1 MWKKIQKRIFPFI
14 IATSA
19 LSVSASAAFYSVSGL
34 SKLFAGASL
43 EVIIMAGSLE
53 VAKLVIAS
61 LLYQYRKTIPR
72 LLKYYLTTSAVVLVL
87 ITSMG
92 IYGFL
97 SAAYQETA
105 NKAGNIDAQI
115 ALVEVKR
122 DNVRDQ
128 LTVYNAEKSTVNGAI
143 FDLRTGLSN
152 NVIEYKDKE
161 TGQII
166 RTTSSST
173 RKALERQLD
182 QAVER
187 QTELNTKIDELNS
200 QLFKYETEIVEIRTG
215 NDLAGE
221 LGPLKYLSGL
231 TGVPMDQIIN
241 WLLLTIIFVF
251 DPLAISLVI
260 AANYAFEQLKGK
272 TKDDPMQTIIDND
285 QEMELWDTTVG
296 DGLEDEIEESED
308 WEEEDKEEPNE
319 ALKKAAERYKS
330 SQLEFNFEEKKLKG
344 KPVMVDPETGKLFYE
359 EDDTHKFDL
368 DGDGI
373 IEENELNQV
382 IKEADINNDGV
393 IDTEEALQTNLT
405 PEEAQRL
412 NDLTATLDSIKNVGT
427 SFSSAEGGKKRQ
439 MATEVEKLKNLLY
452 KSFNTKSDN
461 NQKRYF

>member
-1 MWKKIQKRIFPFI
+1 MWKKIQERIFPFI

-34 SKLFAGASL
+34 SKLFAGASF

-72 LLKYYLTTSAVVLVL
+72 LLKYYLTTAAVVLVL

-115 ALVEVKR
+115 SLVETKR
-122 DNVRDQ
+122 DNIRDQ
-128 LTVYNAEKSTVNGAI
+128 LAVYNAEKSTINGAVA
-143 FDLRTGLSN
+143 DLQAGLAN
-152 NVIEYKDKE
+152 NVIQYKDKE
-161 TGQII
+161 TGEII
-166 RTTSSST
+166 TTTSSST

-182 QAVER
+182 QAIER
-187 QTELNTKIDELNS
+187 QTELNTKIDGLNT
-200 QLFKYETEIVEIRTG
+200 QLFDYETEIVEIKTG

-231 TGVPMDQIIN
+231 TGTPMDKIIN
-241 WLLLTIIFVF
+241 ILLLTIIFVF

-260 AANYAFEQLKGK
+260 AANYAFEQLRPKK
-272 TKDDPMQTIIDND
+272 EKKFID
-285 QEMELWDTTVG
+285 G
-296 DGLEDEIEESED
+296 DIWEEEED
-308 WEEEDKEEPNE
+308 WEEEEPNE
-319 ALKKAAERYKS
+319 ALKQAAEKYKS
-330 SQLEFNFEEKKLKG
+330 SQLEFDFDKPVEEKPIG
-344 KPVMVDPETGKLFYE
+344 KPVMVDPKTGKLFYE